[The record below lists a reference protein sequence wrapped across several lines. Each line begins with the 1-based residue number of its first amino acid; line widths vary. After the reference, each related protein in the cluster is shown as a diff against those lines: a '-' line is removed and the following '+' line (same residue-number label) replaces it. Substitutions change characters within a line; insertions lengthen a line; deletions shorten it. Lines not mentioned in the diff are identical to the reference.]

1 MGSKGSA
8 PAPPDYTAAAKAT
21 AKGNLDLAKYVTKA
35 NRINTTSPYGTVN
48 YTENADGTWDEVTK
62 LSDAQQKIFDN
73 TNMLGQSLSGTAS
86 DIASQG
92 DIGKWN
98 DSLITPLSSTYNAT
112 TDTNNAANILKQ
124 RLLPEQQRETS
135 ALQSQLASQGI
146 SPGSEAY
153 ETAMSTLNQK
163 HNDALMQAELQG
175 IGLGMKQQGQTYNQ
189 SLSSQQQGQNLNNY
203 YGTRN
208 ANLVNALRNGTQVTN
223 PTTSNAA
230 QMSNVAGP
238 DLMSAANATYQ
249 SQLDNYNAQQASYN
263 DTINALIG
271 VGATY
276 LLSDRRLKINIKK
289 VGTLDNGLSVY
300 TYQYLTGG
308 PYHMGVMAQELAEI
322 NPEAV
327 HEDANGFL
335 AVDYSSMK

>member
-8 PAPPDYTAAAKAT
+8 PATPDYAGAARAT
-21 AKGNLDLAKYVTKA
+21 AQGNLDLAKYVTKA
-35 NRINTTSPYGTVN
+35 NRINTTSPYGTVS
-48 YTENADGTWDEVTK
+48 YKENSDGSWNETTT
-62 LSDAQQKIFDN
+62 LSDAQQKILDN
-73 TNMLGQSLSGTAS
+73 TNMLGQSLSGTAAN
-86 DIASQG
+86 IAGQG
-92 DIGKWN
+92 DIGNWN

-175 IGLGMKQQGQTYNQ
+175 IGLGMEQQGQTYNQ
-189 SLSSQQQGQNLNNY
+189 ALSSQQQGQNLNNY

-208 ANLVNALRNGTQVTN
+208 ANLINALRYGTQVTN

-230 QMSNVAGP
+230 QMSNVAGA
-238 DLMSAANATYQ
+238 DLMGAANATYQ
-249 SQLDNYNAQQASYN
+249 SQLGNYNAQQASYN
-263 DTINALIG
+263 NTMNGLFG
-271 VGATY
+271 LGAAY
-276 LLSDRRLKINIKK
+276 LL
-289 VGTLDNGLSVY
+289 
-300 TYQYLTGG
+300 
-308 PYHMGVMAQELAEI
+308 A
-322 NPEAV
+322 
-327 HEDANGFL
+327 
-335 AVDYSSMK
+335 